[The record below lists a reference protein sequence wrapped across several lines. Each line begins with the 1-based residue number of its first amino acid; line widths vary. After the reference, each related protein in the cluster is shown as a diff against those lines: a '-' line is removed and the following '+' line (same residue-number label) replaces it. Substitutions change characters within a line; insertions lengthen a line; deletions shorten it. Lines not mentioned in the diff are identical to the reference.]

1 MKQIMDLISYTVN
14 IINLSLSK
22 QNKRIV
28 NVVKVYIHK
37 DIFI

>member
-1 MKQIMDLISYTVN
+1 MDLISYTVN
-14 IINLSLSK
+14 IINVSLSK

>member
-14 IINLSLSK
+14 IINVSLSK

-28 NVVKVYIHK
+28 NVVKVYMHK